1 MPSIFEE
8 ITKTV
13 VRELD
18 SGGNTIAVRSAIDA
32 DRFHCFYL
40 VREKQ
45 SFFGSRYCKTDLT
58 LKDILESENGERPID
73 EVDSVSPGQKAEF
86 RISDDVD
93 SKGEFSV
100 KLPKT
105 ITSRGMAGWSQGTQ
119 GQEIKI
125 LVNRIP
131 QQYLDSLVDRKL
143 KKKLPRIFELV
154 QARGEHL
161 YLVTEA
167 LVTVNEETL
176 RRERQFEFNSWMD
189 WNIFGFAYKVRI
201 LGGKDGGRA
210 SLGPPAAGQGMTAQ
224 TPGSAAVPSDL
235 PEQPRPILGPLLLFF
250 DACFLFSSYHFP
262 LFTITQHQ
270 TSVTIPSQRV
280 LGYRIMRLPFPNP
293 EKRNICFS
301 DETKSFPEGRSL
313 SLEDFRNMKEKV
325 QDLRRSLQDLTKQER
340 TDVLSC
346 FSKFQ
351 GNDGHLQDLEERV
364 SEVLVSG
371 ELQMENPAGP
381 LISSLFNAAGILV
394 EARADAIQALLDAL
408 MELSEEYQ
416 QFVFE
421 ALEKGML
428 PQLVEEVESTLE
440 KKWDERYS
448 NPHDMDSDSEA
459 QSLYAL
465 YVALSI
471 LLQLCEKPT
480 SASS

>member
-189 WNIFGFAYKVRI
+189 WNIFGFAYKV
-201 LGGKDGGRA
+201 
-210 SLGPPAAGQGMTAQ
+210 
-224 TPGSAAVPSDL
+224 
-235 PEQPRPILGPLLLFF
+235 
-250 DACFLFSSYHFP
+250 
-262 LFTITQHQ
+262 
-270 TSVTIPSQRV
+270 
-280 LGYRIMRLPFPNP
+280 
-293 EKRNICFS
+293 
-301 DETKSFPEGRSL
+301 
-313 SLEDFRNMKEKV
+313 
-325 QDLRRSLQDLTKQER
+325 
-340 TDVLSC
+340 
-346 FSKFQ
+346 
-351 GNDGHLQDLEERV
+351 

>member
-189 WNIFGFAYKVRI
+189 WNIFGFAYK
-201 LGGKDGGRA
+201 
-210 SLGPPAAGQGMTAQ
+210 
-224 TPGSAAVPSDL
+224 
-235 PEQPRPILGPLLLFF
+235 
-250 DACFLFSSYHFP
+250 
-262 LFTITQHQ
+262 HQ

-293 EKRNICFS
+293 EKRR
-301 DETKSFPEGRSL
+301 RSL

>member
-73 EVDSVSPGQKAEF
+73 EVDSVSPVMEDLIPAQ
-86 RISDDVD
+86 R
-93 SKGEFSV
+93 EFSV

-189 WNIFGFAYKVRI
+189 WNIFGFAYK
-201 LGGKDGGRA
+201 
-210 SLGPPAAGQGMTAQ
+210 
-224 TPGSAAVPSDL
+224 GS
-235 PEQPRPILGPLLLFF
+235 IN
-250 DACFLFSSYHFP
+250 
-262 LFTITQHQ
+262 HQ

-293 EKRNICFS
+293 EKRNGLDICFS
-301 DETKSFPEGRSL
+301 DETKSFPEAELQAQGLQLSL
-313 SLEDFRNMKEKV
+313 KAASVSSNLEDFRNMKEKV

-364 SEVLVSG
+364 RAQMELVLISLISLPQVSEVLVS
-371 ELQMENPAGP
+371 
-381 LISSLFNAAGILV
+381 

-440 KKWDERYS
+440 KKW
-448 NPHDMDSDSEA
+448 
-459 QSLYAL
+459 
-465 YVALSI
+465 
-471 LLQLCEKPT
+471 
-480 SASS
+480 

>member
-32 DRFHCFYL
+32 DRFHCFCL
-40 VREKQ
+40 VREKR
-45 SFFGSRYCKTDLT
+45 SLFGSWYCKTDLT

-189 WNIFGFAYKVRI
+189 RNIFSFAYK
-201 LGGKDGGRA
+201 
-210 SLGPPAAGQGMTAQ
+210 
-224 TPGSAAVPSDL
+224 
-235 PEQPRPILGPLLLFF
+235 
-250 DACFLFSSYHFP
+250 
-262 LFTITQHQ
+262 HQ

-293 EKRNICFS
+293 EKRR
-301 DETKSFPEGRSL
+301 RSL

-416 QFVFE
+416 QLVFE

-428 PQLVEEVESTLE
+428 PQLVEKVESTLE

>member
-32 DRFHCFYL
+32 DRFHCFCL
-40 VREKQ
+40 VREKR
-45 SFFGSRYCKTDLT
+45 SLFGSWYCKTDLT

-189 WNIFGFAYKVRI
+189 RNIFSFAYK
-201 LGGKDGGRA
+201 
-210 SLGPPAAGQGMTAQ
+210 
-224 TPGSAAVPSDL
+224 
-235 PEQPRPILGPLLLFF
+235 
-250 DACFLFSSYHFP
+250 
-262 LFTITQHQ
+262 HQ

-293 EKRNICFS
+293 EKRKRDGGPSHI
-301 DETKSFPEGRSL
+301 GRSL

-416 QFVFE
+416 QLVFE

-428 PQLVEEVESTLE
+428 PQLVEKVESTLE